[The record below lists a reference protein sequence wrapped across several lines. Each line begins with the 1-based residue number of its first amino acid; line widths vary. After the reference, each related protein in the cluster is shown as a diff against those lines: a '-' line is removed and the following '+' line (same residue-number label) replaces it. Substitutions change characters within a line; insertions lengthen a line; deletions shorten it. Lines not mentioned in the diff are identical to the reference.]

1 MDFII
6 RPLTPADADA
16 ALALLADCSAK
27 GEALYKPLEKADFL
41 LRFFGEN
48 RWGFAA
54 EAGGKLVGWAHAAA
68 QTRFL
73 PGETPENTPLYLTLL
88 LVEEGFRRRGAGKA
102 LLEAVRQVGRDAG
115 KNRLMVSGNNPV
127 HLTWLIPGAGGHD
140 HNNAPGANEDTP
152 GYGYLLSQG
161 FEDVFH
167 EISMYMP
174 LRDYRW
180 DPKLDAVMEKLTAE
194 GIYVGRWQMGMGENY
209 DGMCDRVGSEY
220 WRNVL
225 RQELLAWHTGQP
237 NADPECWPD
246 GVRPAGPRRPGM
258 GRARHCHG
266 AVQPADEG
274 IRGGGS
280 GFLLAVYRRAEPCPK
295 DLPAGGAARHF
306 PLGGAFPVPGA
317 GRAVPGGIFLING
330 LTMGV
335 RKHVDDTQ

>member
-27 GEALYKPLEKADFL
+27 GEVLYKTLEKADFL

-54 EAGGKLVGWAHAAA
+54 EAGGRLVGWAHAAA

-180 DPKLDAVMEKLTAE
+180 TLSWM
-194 GIYVGRWQMGMGENY
+194 
-209 DGMCDRVGSEY
+209 
-220 WRNVL
+220 
-225 RQELLAWHTGQP
+225 
-237 NADPECWPD
+237 
-246 GVRPAGPRRPGM
+246 
-258 GRARHCHG
+258 
-266 AVQPADEG
+266 
-274 IRGGGS
+274 
-280 GFLLAVYRRAEPCPK
+280 
-295 DLPAGGAARHF
+295 
-306 PLGGAFPVPGA
+306 PLW
-317 GRAVPGGIFLING
+317 
-330 LTMGV
+330 
-335 RKHVDDTQ
+335 KS